1 MKLKYSFETMELDN
15 ETIAVPV
22 GADAQDFRGV
32 IKLNESALEIFS
44 LLKEE
49 TTEEAVIA
57 ALRQRYG
64 NDPEIPG
71 FVADMVS
78 YLTGE
83 GVLE

>member
-1 MKLKYSFETMELDN
+1 MKLKYNFETMELDDQ
-15 ETIAVPV
+15 IVAVPV
-22 GADAQDFRGV
+22 GEGSQEFRGV
-32 IKLNESALEIFS
+32 VKLNESAMEIFS

-71 FVADMVS
+71 FVADMVR